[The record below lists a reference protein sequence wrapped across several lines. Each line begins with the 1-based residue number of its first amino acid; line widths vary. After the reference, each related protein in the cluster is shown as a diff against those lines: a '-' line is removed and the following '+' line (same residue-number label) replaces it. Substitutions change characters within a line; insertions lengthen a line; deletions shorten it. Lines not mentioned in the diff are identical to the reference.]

1 MKEGGNTLF
10 FIHKG
15 AALGSRVFRE
25 DLSQSHRRTVE
36 MTAHSFLPIASKGR
50 LDLK

>member
-1 MKEGGNTLF
+1 MF

-15 AALGSRVFRE
+15 AALVSRVFRE
-25 DLSQSHRRTVE
+25 DLSQTHRRTVE
-36 MTAHSFLPIASKGR
+36 LTVHSFLPIASKGR